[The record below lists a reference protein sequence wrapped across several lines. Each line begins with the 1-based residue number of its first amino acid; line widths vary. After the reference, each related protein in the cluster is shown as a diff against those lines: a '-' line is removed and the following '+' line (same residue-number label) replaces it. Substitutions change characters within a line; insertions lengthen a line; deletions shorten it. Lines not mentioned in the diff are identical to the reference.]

1 MKLTNELGEYL
12 LTLTLV
18 GIIGGF
24 MIYGTYKAFT
34 KKVYPKTC
42 KQYGLEAKS
51 SIYNSKYKTIMIQCG
66 ERK

>member
-1 MKLTNELGEYL
+1 MRSTNELGEYL

-24 MIYGTYKAFT
+24 IIYGVYKAFT
-34 KKVYPKTC
+34 KEPYPQTC
-42 KQYGLEAKS
+42 EKYGLEAEA